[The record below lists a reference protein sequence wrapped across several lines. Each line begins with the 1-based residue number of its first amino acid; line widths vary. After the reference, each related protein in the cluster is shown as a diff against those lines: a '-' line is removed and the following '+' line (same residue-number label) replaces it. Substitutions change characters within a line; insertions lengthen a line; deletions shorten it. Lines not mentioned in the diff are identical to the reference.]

1 MPVFLITD
9 IEGSTKKWEQYPE
22 TMKKALQRHDEIIN
36 TAVSQHGGV
45 IIKHTGDGVFAVF
58 EKGDPLSCAIEIQ
71 KKMDQ
76 ENWTDVGVLRIR
88 MGLHAGYAEKV
99 GNDYFGP
106 AVNKTAR
113 VMAAA
118 WGGQI
123 VLTPDVTNVSAL
135 PAKAQLKNLG
145 MHMLKDLGEPQ
156 QILQLD
162 HGDLSQ
168 HDFPELRSLS
178 AHPHN
183 LPQQSTPF
191 FGREEELDKICELL
205 TDPAKRLI
213 SIVGPGGMGKTRL
226 VLQAAAEQI
235 ERFSNGVFFV
245 PLAPLTTI
253 PALIS
258 AIASATR
265 FSFYSREDEK
275 IQLLNFLREKE
286 ILLILDNFEHVMEGT
301 ELVGQILA
309 GAPRV
314 KIITTS
320 RELLNLRGEW
330 IVNLSGMPVPESG
343 QQNIETYS
351 LVQLFVYNAQRVQ
364 HSYRLTDEDSA
375 YVARICQLVG
385 GLPLGIELAAAWIR
399 CLSVKEILQE
409 IEKNMDFLATS
420 QRDMPERHRSLRAIF
435 DYSWNLL
442 TEQERDTLM
451 RLSIFQRDFTRA
463 AAEKIAGTSL
473 GTLASLVDK
482 SLLRKTEKGRYELLK
497 TIRNY
502 TLERLTEQS
511 EELTRMNSAHCEYYL
526 GSVAQM
532 NKSVYGDITVLQEQ
546 AIALDIENIRAAW
559 KWGVD
564 HDKVDLVG
572 DAIPNLF
579 IFYRKQ
585 GFHKEGLEAVL
596 YAAEKLIRHQGTQMY
611 GRLLREQ
618 GALMINTTNINAATP
633 VLEKSLHIFRALKI
647 PQEIARTLIDLGD
660 AFRYTGRIEEA
671 RKCYG
676 ESMDFCREL
685 NDTFGTATGLER
697 MAFIYEALGEYLK
710 AIQLASQSLSLWQ
723 SMKNEYGIAMALNI
737 LGMTTHGAG
746 DYEGAKRYYLESLD
760 VSRRLNNKMGIG
772 RAMNNVANVFA
783 LQGDYEQAIKYYE
796 ECLMLF
802 RDMGNV
808 RGVAAALGNIG
819 IIETYHANFDKAR
832 SVFEEALAIEKSIGY
847 KSGICSGIANLAAIA
862 EKTGDLERARELQEE
877 SLKMAREI
885 NDVWLVETGL
895 NSMAMISMKQGDL
908 RQAKAYVG
916 EALEMVY
923 KKDHKQLIYDTLM
936 TVARIMQQEGR
947 TADVMELCLQVS
959 SGPVFNIETKK
970 EAQKMID
977 EVITKG
983 MDKAAFEKAK
993 ADATGKSLDVVVGK
1007 ILNECKKAASNQSA

>member
-36 TAVSQHGGV
+36 TTVKQHGG
-45 IIKHTGDGVFAVF
+45 IIVKHTGDGVFAVF
-58 EKGDPLSCAIEIQ
+58 EKGDPLSCVIEIQ
-71 KKMDQ
+71 KKIDH
-76 ENWTDVGVLRIR
+76 ENWADVGTLRIR
-88 MGLHAGYAEKV
+88 MGLHAGYVEKV

-113 VMAAA
+113 VMATA

-123 VLTPDVTNVSAL
+123 VLTPDVTNVTAL
-135 PAKAQLKNLG
+135 PAQAQLKNLG

-156 QILQLD
+156 QIFQLD

-191 FGREEELDKICELL
+191 FGREEELDKIYELL
-205 TDPAKRLI
+205 TNPAKRLI

-226 VLQAAAEQI
+226 VLQAAADQI

-258 AIASATR
+258 AIASAVK
-265 FSFYSREDEK
+265 FSFYSHEDEK
-275 IQLLNFLREKE
+275 VQLMNFLREKE
-286 ILLILDNFEHVMEGT
+286 MLLVLDNFEHVMEGT
-301 ELVGQILA
+301 ELVGQILT

-320 RELLNLRGEW
+320 RELLNVRGEW
-330 IVNLSGMPVPESG
+330 MVNLSGMPVPESG
-343 QQNIETYS
+343 MPNIETYS
-351 LVQLFVYNAQRVQ
+351 LVQLFIYNAQRVQ
-364 HSYRLTDEDSA
+364 HSFRLTEEDSA

-442 TEQERDTLM
+442 TEQERSTLM

-463 AAEKIAGTSL
+463 AAEKIASASL

-526 GSVAQM
+526 GAVGLMNRSVH
-532 NKSVYGDITVLQEQ
+532 GDLTVPQEQ
-546 AIALDIENIRAAW
+546 AIAMDIENIRAAW

-564 HDKVDLVG
+564 HAKEELLCDS
-572 DAIPNLF
+572 IPNLF
-579 IFYRKQ
+579 NYYRKQ
-585 GFHKEGLEAVL
+585 GFHKEGIETVL
-596 YAAEKLIRHQGTQMY
+596 YAVEKLVQHQGTRMY

-618 GALMINTTNINAATP
+618 GALMMHTSNMNAASL
-633 VLEKSLHIFRALKI
+633 VLEKSLQIFRSLKI
-647 PQEIARTLIDLGD
+647 PLEIARTLIELGD
-660 AFRYTGRIEEA
+660 AVRYTGRIEEA
-671 RKCYG
+671 RKCYE
-676 ESMDFCREL
+676 ESLNFCREL
-685 NDTFGTATGLER
+685 NDTFGTASGLDR
-697 MAFIYEALGEYLK
+697 MAYICESLGEYEK
-710 AIQLASQSLSLWQ
+710 ATQLATQALSLWQ
-723 SMKNEYGIAMALNI
+723 SLKSEYGIAMTLNV
-737 LGMTTHGAG
+737 LGMTAHGAG
-746 DYEGAKRYYLESLD
+746 DYETAKRHYLESLD

-772 RAMNNVANVFA
+772 RAMNNVANVVA
-783 LQGDYEQAIKYYE
+783 LQGDYDKAKKYYE
-796 ECLMLF
+796 ECLVLF
-802 RDMGNV
+802 RDMGNI

-819 IIETYHANFDKAR
+819 IIEMYHANYDKAHA
-832 SVFEEALAIEKSIGY
+832 VFEEALNIEKKIGY
-847 KSGICSGIANLAAIA
+847 KSGIAAGIANLAAVA
-862 EKTGDLERARELQEE
+862 ERTNDLERARELQEE

-885 NDVWLVETGL
+885 GDAWLIETGL
-895 NSMAMISMKQGDL
+895 GAMAVISMKQGNL
-908 RQAKAYVG
+908 RKAKACIG
-916 EALEMVY
+916 EALDIAY
-923 KKDHKQLIYDTLM
+923 NKNHKQLIYDTLM
-936 TVARIMQQEGR
+936 TMARIMQIEGR
-947 TADVMELCLQVS
+947 AADALELSVQVNN
-959 SGPVFNIETKK
+959 GPVFNIETKK
-970 EAQKMID
+970 EAQKVID
-977 EVITKG
+977 EITAKDI
-983 MDKAAFEKAK
+983 DKPAFEKAK
-993 ADATGKSLDVVVGK
+993 TDAAGKSLDAVVGRV
-1007 ILNECKKAASNQSA
+1007 LNECKKADSAKTT

>member
-1 MPVFLITD
+1 MITD

-22 TMKKALQRHDEIIN
+22 TMKKALPRHDEIIN
-36 TAVSQHGGV
+36 TVISQHGG
-45 IIKHTGDGVFAVF
+45 IIVKHTGDGVFAVF
-58 EKGDPLSCAIEIQ
+58 EKGDPLSCALEIQ
-71 KKMDQ
+71 KKMNQ
-76 ENWTDVGVLRIR
+76 ENWTDVGMLRIR

-123 VLTPDVTNVSAL
+123 VLTPDVTHVTAL
-135 PAKAQLKNLG
+135 PAQAQLKNLG

-156 QILQLD
+156 QIFQLD

-226 VLQAAAEQI
+226 VLQAAADQI

-275 IQLLNFLREKE
+275 VQLLNFLREKE
-286 ILLILDNFEHVMEGT
+286 MLLILDNFEHVMEGT

-330 IVNLSGMPVPESG
+330 MVNLSGMPVPESG
-343 QQNIETYS
+343 QQKIETYS

-451 RLSIFQRDFTRA
+451 RLSVFQRDFTRA
-463 AAEKIAGTSL
+463 AAEKIAVASL

-511 EELTRMNSAHCEYYL
+511 KELTRMNSAHCEYYL
-526 GSVAQM
+526 GSVALM
-532 NKSVYGDITVLQEQ
+532 NKSVHGDITVPQEQ
-546 AIALDIENIRAAW
+546 AIAMDIENIRAAW

-564 HDKVDLVG
+564 HDKEELVR

-585 GFHKEGLEAVL
+585 GFHKEGIEVVL
-596 YAAEKLIRHQGTQMY
+596 YAVEKLVRHQDTQMY

-618 GALMINTTNINAATP
+618 GALMMHTGNMNAASL
-633 VLEKSLHIFRALKI
+633 VLEKSLRIFRTLKL
-647 PQEIARTLIDLGD
+647 PLETARTLIDLGD
-660 AFRYTGRIEEA
+660 AIRYAGRIEEA
-671 RKCYG
+671 RKCYE
-676 ESMDFCREL
+676 ESMSFCREL
-685 NDTFGTATGLER
+685 NDTFGTATGLDR
-697 MAFIYEALGEYLK
+697 MAYICESLGEYEK
-710 AIQLASQSLSLWQ
+710 STQLATQGLSLWQ
-723 SMKNEYGIAMALNI
+723 SLKNEYGIAMTLNV
-737 LGMTTHGAG
+737 LGMTAHGAG
-746 DYEGAKRYYLESLD
+746 DYESAKRHYLESLE

-772 RAMNNVANVFA
+772 RAMNNVANIFA
-783 LQGDYEQAIKYYE
+783 LQGDYDQAKKYYE
-796 ECLMLF
+796 ECLVLF
-802 RDMGNV
+802 KEMGNI

-819 IIETYHANFDKAR
+819 IIEMCHANYDKAR
-832 SVFEEALAIEKSIGY
+832 AVFEEALSIEKKIGY
-847 KSGICSGIANLAAIA
+847 KSGIAAGLSNLAAVA
-862 EKTGDLERARELQEE
+862 ERTSDLERARELQEE
-877 SLKMAREI
+877 SLGMALEI
-885 NDVWLVETGL
+885 GDAWLIEMGR
-895 NSMAMISMKQGDL
+895 NEMAVIALKQGDL
-908 RQAKAYVG
+908 QKAKVYVG
-916 EALEMVY
+916 EALEISFY
-923 KKDHKQLIYDTLM
+923 KDHKPIVYDLLLTM
-936 TVARIMQQEGR
+936 ARAYCQEGR
-947 TADVMELCLQVS
+947 TADALELCMQVT
-959 SGPVFNIETKK
+959 GAPVLNFETKK
-970 EAQKMID
+970 EAQKIID
-977 EVITKG
+977 EMASKGITKP
-983 MDKAAFEKAK
+983 DAA
-993 ADATGKSLDVVVGK
+993 GKNLDLVVGK
-1007 ILNECKKAASNQSA
+1007 ILNECKKASSPQNI

>member
-1 MPVFLITD
+1 MLVFLITD
-9 IEGSTKKWEQYPE
+9 IEGSTKKWEQHPE
-22 TMKKALQRHDEIIN
+22 AMKTALQRHDEIIS
-36 TAVSQHGGV
+36 TAVSRHGG
-45 IIKHTGDGVFAVF
+45 IIVKHTGDGVLAVF
-58 EKGDPLSCAIEIQ
+58 EKGDPLSCAVEIQ

-76 ENWTDVGVLRIR
+76 ENWADVGTLRIR

-99 GNDYFGP
+99 GGDYFGP

-113 VMAAA
+113 VMATA

-123 VLTPDVTNVSAL
+123 VLTPDVTHVTAL
-135 PAKAQLKNLG
+135 PAQAQLKNLG
-145 MHMLKDLGEPQ
+145 IHMLKDLGEPQ
-156 QILQLD
+156 QIFQLD
-162 HGDLSQ
+162 HGDLCQ

-191 FGREEELDKICELL
+191 FGRDEELDKIRELL
-205 TDPAKRLI
+205 TNPAKRLI

-226 VLQAAAEQI
+226 VLQAAADQI

-258 AIASATR
+258 AIASAAR

-275 IQLLNFLREKE
+275 VQLLNFLREKE
-286 ILLILDNFEHVMEGT
+286 MLLILDNFEHVMEGT

-330 IVNLSGMPVPESG
+330 MVNLPGMPVPESG
-343 QQNIETYS
+343 QQNIELYG

-364 HSYRLTDEDSA
+364 QSYRLTDDDSA

-399 CLSVKEILQE
+399 CLSVKEIVQE

-442 TEQERDTLM
+442 TEQERNTLM
-451 RLSIFQRDFTRA
+451 RLSVFQRDFTRA
-463 AAEKIAGTSL
+463 AAEKIAGASL
-473 GTLASLVDK
+473 STLASLVDK

-526 GSVAQM
+526 GSVAAM
-532 NKSVYGDITVLQEQ
+532 NKNVHGDITVQQEQ
-546 AIALDIENIRAAW
+546 AISLDIENIRAAW

-564 HDKVDLVG
+564 HDKEDLICNV
-572 DAIPNLF
+572 IPNLF
-579 IFYRKQ
+579 NFYRKQ
-585 GFHKEGLEAVL
+585 GFHKEGIEAVL
-596 YAAEKLIRHQGTQMY
+596 YAVEKLARHQETRMY

-618 GALMINTTNINAATP
+618 GALMMHTSNLNAASL
-633 VLEKSLHIFRALKI
+633 VLEKSLRIFRSLKI
-647 PQEIARTLIDLGD
+647 PLETARTLLELGD
-660 AFRYTGRIEEA
+660 SLRYTGRIEEA
-671 RKCYG
+671 RKCYE

-685 NDTFGTATGLER
+685 NDTFGTAAGLDR
-697 MAFIYEALGEYLK
+697 MAFIYESLGEYEK
-710 AIQLASQSLSLWQ
+710 SAQLATQSLSLWQ
-723 SMKNEYGIAMALNI
+723 SLQNEYGMANSLNI
-737 LGMTTHGAG
+737 LGMTAHGTG
-746 DYEGAKRYYLESLD
+746 DYEASKRHYLESME

-783 LQGDYEQAIKYYE
+783 LQGNYEQATKYYE
-796 ECLMLF
+796 ECLAIF
-802 RDMGNV
+802 REIGNI

-819 IIETYHANFDKAR
+819 IIEQQHTNYDRAR
-832 SVFEEALAIEKSIGY
+832 AAFEEALGIEKSIGY
-847 KSGICSGIANLAAIA
+847 KSGIAANLANLATVA
-862 EKTGDLERARELQEE
+862 ERTNDLGRARELQEE
-877 SLKMAREI
+877 SLKMARGI
-885 NDVWLVETGL
+885 DDVWLIEMGL
-895 NSMAMISMKQGDL
+895 GELAAISLKKGELLQT
-908 RQAKAYVG
+908 KIYVG
-916 EALEMVY
+916 EALEIAFS
-923 KKDHKQLIYDTLM
+923 KDHKPMILELLLTMGKVFQK
-936 TVARIMQQEGR
+936 ENR
-947 TADVMELCLQVS
+947 TGEAMEIFLQIANA
-959 SGPVFNIETKK
+959 PAFNFETKK
-970 EAQKMID
+970 EAQKIID
-977 EVITKG
+977 EMTSSGIVKPDVAG
-983 MDKAAFEKAK
+983 R
-993 ADATGKSLDVVVGK
+993 SLDVVVGK
-1007 ILNECKKAASNQSA
+1007 VLNECKKAAPPKNV